1 MSEFNINTDHNDVS
15 INIEVFEPVVDIEIG
30 GTGHDIGSA
39 LPPVT
44 DSDNGK
50 IMTVVDGE
58 WKAEEITISADG
70 SAVQSV
76 NGKIGKVVLTAEDVG
91 ALPADTEIP
100 TVPENVSAFVN
111 DAGYLTE
118 HQDISGKLDAD
129 KLPEAIDDALE
140 QAKASGEF
148 KGEPGAKGEDGKA
161 GADGKDGANGEDGKD
176 GKDGVSPV
184 VDVEPISGGHKV
196 TITDVNGSQSFQ
208 IMNGIDGSGGDG
220 SGDMLKAV
228 YDANNNGIV
237 DNAEKLDGKTADYF
251 AKAAH
256 DHPEYAPGDHEHD
269 EYLTEETD
277 PTVPSWA
284 KADKKPTYTAEEVGA
299 AEKEHTHPQ
308 YITEFVEKDPTVPE
322 WAKAEK
328 KPTYTAE
335 EVGAAEKEHTHSQ
348 YLTEFVEKDPTV
360 PAWAKEPNKPTYTA
374 AEVGLGNVDNVKQY
388 SESNPPPYPVTSV
401 NGQTGDVVIES
412 GGSGGITY
420 GTDDLTA
427 GTSELADGEVYLVYE

>member
-1 MSEFNINTDHNDVS
+1 MSEFNINTDYNDVS
-15 INIEVFEPVVDIEIG
+15 ISIELSEPVVDITIG

-100 TVPENVSAFVN
+100 TVPENVSAFAN

-148 KGEPGAKGEDGKA
+148 KGEPGAKGEDGK
-161 GADGKDGANGEDGKD
+161 
-176 GKDGVSPV
+176 DGVSPV

-208 IMNGIDGSGGDG
+208 VMNGIDGSGGDG
-220 SGDMLKAV
+220 SGDMLRST
-228 YDANNNGIV
+228 YDSNANGIV

-251 AKAAH
+251 AKAQHEHPAYAPAEH
-256 DHPEYAPGDHEHD
+256 DHPEYAEAEHIHEEYAPADHGHE
-269 EYLTEETD
+269 EYLTEFTEKD
-277 PTVPSWA
+277 PTVPDWA

-299 AEKEHTHPQ
+299 A
-308 YITEFVEKDPTVPE
+308 
-322 WAKAEK
+322 
-328 KPTYTAE
+328 
-335 EVGAAEKEHTHSQ
+335 GKEHTHSQ

-388 SESNPPPYPVTSV
+388 SASNPPPYPVTSV
-401 NGQTGDVVIES
+401 NGQTGDVVVE
-412 GGSGGITY
+412 GGSQNVWTDVDPGAGAEVDY
-420 GTDDLTA
+420 PDGT
-427 GTSELADGEVYLVYE
+427 VIYVYE